1 MKIAFKGFLY
11 ENYSEDL
18 DSNLISTTT
27 NNTQGFEEISY
38 GNIGR
43 LLYSLSPNVVYTQD
57 KNRDDYIYIEDMTV
71 KPEYRNKGIGTMLV
85 KRLKEMYPNKIIIG
99 NYNSNSAGI
108 AKKQNLTS
116 T

>member
-1 MKIAFKGFLY
+1 
-11 ENYSEDL
+11 
-18 DSNLISTTT
+18 
-27 NNTQGFEEISY
+27 
-38 GNIGR
+38 
-43 LLYSLSPNVVYTQD
+43 
-57 KNRDDYIYIEDMTV
+57 MTV